1 VEREVLFYRQGWENS
16 LDSESDRD
24 GLPFEERGR
33 VIAINPDAAMK
44 IQPEL
49 VSGETLLWAAMPN
62 VGVVLHSEDWSLIPF
77 SLLWGGFTIFWEAS
91 VLGYWGNSPK
101 KNSAPTFFA
110 LWGFAFVLAGQ
121 YFIWGRFL
129 KDAWLKRKT
138 YYGVTNRRVL
148 IVQEGWKRKIRSCY
162 LEAIPE
168 IVREGETTGT
178 LWLGQ
183 KLSMFAGRRSPKRS
197 MSRFDF
203 DSVVPVL
210 ADIDD
215 VDSVYRLIM
224 QSREQS
230 RKVDDRREQDLSFP
244 ER

>member
-1 VEREVLFYRQGWENS
+1 VT
-16 LDSESDRD
+16 
-24 GLPFEERGR
+24 
-33 VIAINPDAAMK
+33 AISPNAAMK

-49 VSGETLLWAAMPN
+49 MSGETLQWAAMPN
-62 VGVVLHSEDWSLIPF
+62 AGVVLHSEDWGLIPF
-77 SLLWGGFTIFWEAS
+77 SLLWGGFTIFWEAG
-91 VLGYWGNSPK
+91 VLGYWGNTAK

-110 LWGFAFVLAGQ
+110 LWGLAFVLAGQ

-129 KDAWLKRKT
+129 RDAWLKRKT

-148 IVQEGWKRKIRSCY
+148 IVQEAWKRKIRSCY

-168 IVREGETTGT
+168 IAREGETTGT

-183 KLSMFAGRRSPKRS
+183 KLSMFASRRSPKRS
-197 MSRFDF
+197 MSRFDV
-203 DSVVPVL
+203 DSMVPVL

-215 VDSVYRLIM
+215 LDSVYRLIM
-224 QSREQS
+224 ELREQA
-230 RKVDDRREQDLSFP
+230 RKESHRGEQNLSYP